1 MFPQRDVRTHGR
13 GDKTVSGNSDH
24 DTPLRP
30 ALHVVSGE
38 ASAEELAA
46 LVTALTARIGPE
58 DSARPQAPASPWSDR
73 SRYLRTTL
81 PHGPGAWR
89 ASALPR

>member
-1 MFPQRDVRTHGR
+1 M
-13 GDKTVSGNSDH
+13 SDGP
-24 DTPLRP
+24 DQDAPPRP

-46 LVTALTARIGPE
+46 LVTALTARIGPDGGGPE
-58 DSARPQAPASPWSDR
+58 AVSPWNDR

-89 ASALPR
+89 ASARPR

>member
-1 MFPQRDVRTHGR
+1 MTDPGTGPDQR
-13 GDKTVSGNSDH
+13 
-24 DTPLRP
+24 RP

-58 DSARPQAPASPWSDR
+58 GTGRPEAASPWTDR

>member
-1 MFPQRDVRTHGR
+1 MTGPAAEPDQR
-13 GDKTVSGNSDH
+13 
-24 DTPLRP
+24 RP

-46 LVTALTARIGPE
+46 LVTALTTRIGPQRAGGTE
-58 DSARPQAPASPWSDR
+58 AASSWTDR